1 MRIIPELRETASKS
15 PDNRALV
22 LGDRE
27 ITFSELVDNVNRLSG
42 YLRSIGIQ
50 SGDHIAIWTPNC
62 IEFVYV
68 YFAVLQV
75 GAVCIPIDVRLGK
88 EGVISVLE
96 ETKPKVFFTISP
108 LLTRMLGGIDRIG
121 DEISVVM
128 IDRPVEGAKHLAEAI
143 AAQQPDDTI
152 EPKKETDTALIL
164 YTSGTSGASK
174 GVMLAYNH
182 LELFPEAMQAY
193 IRCDSND
200 SYLCVLPMSH
210 ISGPI
215 LCNSLALLGSSIVIV
230 DSMNPEVIL
239 EAIERGKPTLFHCVA
254 TIFNFLLL
262 SKSFTKRDLG
272 SLRLISMMGEP
283 IPLWLM
289 HKYNELLP
297 NAVILQGYG
306 LTETSPQV
314 TLVPVDEAG
323 DKMGSI
329 GKVVPRCE
337 VAIVDKDGKPQPA
350 RVVGEIIVRG
360 PQVMKGYYLNPEK
373 TDEVIRDGW
382 FHTGDLGW
390 MDEDGFFYH
399 AGRADEV
406 ILTGGLMV
414 YPPEVEQVIS
424 QHPDVIEVVVDGLPD
439 PKRGQF
445 VRARVVLKP
454 NSTVKPS
461 DLLAFTRPHL
471 ESYKAP
477 RKIEIV
483 DSLAKSGTG
492 KVQRKENS
500 GNGQ

>member
-1 MRIIPELRETASKS
+1 MRIIPELRETASKLS
-15 PDNRALV
+15 DNRALV

-27 ITFSELVDNVNRLSG
+27 VTFSELVDNVNRLTG
-42 YLRSIGIQ
+42 YFRSIGIQ
-50 SGDHIAIWTPNC
+50 SGDHIAIWAPNC
-62 IEFVYV
+62 IEFVYI

-75 GAVCIPIDVRLGK
+75 GAVGIPIDVRLGK
-88 EGVISVLE
+88 EGVLSVLE

-108 LLTRMLGGIDRIG
+108 LLTRMLGGIDRIS
-121 DEISVVM
+121 DEISVVT

-152 EPKKETDTALIL
+152 EPREETDTALIL

-174 GVMLAYNH
+174 GVMLAYSH
-182 LELFPEAMQAY
+182 LELFPESVQAY
-193 IRCDSND
+193 LKIDSND
-200 SYLCVLPMSH
+200 SWLCVLPMSH

-215 LCNSLALLGSSIVIV
+215 LCNLLALLGSGIVIV

-239 EAIERGKPTLFHCVA
+239 EAIERGKPTVYHCVG
-254 TIFNFLLL
+254 TIFNFMLL
-262 SKSFTKRDLG
+262 SKSFLKRDLS
-272 SLRLISMMGEP
+272 SLRCIAMMGEP

-297 NAVILQGYG
+297 NAAILQGYG
-306 LTETSPQV
+306 LTETSPLV
-314 TLVPVDEAG
+314 TLTPTEEAN
-323 DKMGSI
+323 DNMGSI

-337 VAIVDKDGKPQPA
+337 VAIVDKEDKPQPA
-350 RVVGEIIVRG
+350 RVVGEIITRG

-390 MDEDGFFYH
+390 MDEGGFFYH

-406 ILTGGLMV
+406 INTGGLMV

-424 QHPDVIEVVVDGLPD
+424 QHSDVIEVAVDGPPD

-454 NSTVKPS
+454 DSTVKPS
-461 DLLAFTRPHL
+461 DLMAFTKPHL
-471 ESYKAP
+471 ESYKVP

-483 DSLAKSGTG
+483 DSLAKSSTG